1 LRKLGVPWP
10 GVCVPCL
17 CLLYAFD
24 SARAHARERADV
36 KQVLA
41 VHEPGAACSSA
52 KPARTPAK
60 EQGRFSQGGGKRK
73 SKVTVGID
81 DARARSHQ
89 VRHLLCRMHLF
100 QTWNSHT
107 EGCRDDRDA
116 HTPACASIREH
127 KQAREWVA
135 VMIVMPIR
143 QHTSAYA
150 SIRQHKQARERF
162 EEGCVMIV
170 RPWTQ

>member
-1 LRKLGVPWP
+1 VPWP

-89 VRHLLCRMHLF
+89 VRHLFCRMHLF
-100 QTWNSHT
+100 QTWKSQT
-107 EGCRDDRDA
+107 EVCRGDSDA
-116 HTPACASIREH
+116 HTPACASICEH
-127 KQAREWVA
+127 KQAREGVA
-135 VMIVMPIR
+135 VMIVTPIR
-143 QHTSAYA
+143 QHAPACA
-150 SIRQHKQARERF
+150 SISRRAR
-162 EEGCVMIV
+162 CLKKVV
-170 RPWTQ
+170 